1 MPRDSADPRE
11 NVLQA
16 GSLQA
21 RIAKVYAEALLAA
34 ALKQG
39 DADAVESVG
48 DELNDFV
55 ADVLRKN
62 PTVANFLASPAVGRK
77 AKTAAFQAA
86 LPGHASDLLRGLFG
100 VLTRN
105 MRLDLIPGIAEAY

>member
-1 MPRDSADPRE
+1 MAPTRREPPHLAAGQPAVVGPPVSRRLTENAMPRDSADPRE
-11 NVLQA
+11 TVLQA

-39 DADAVESVG
+39 DADAVDDVG

-55 ADVLRKN
+55 KDVLRKN
-62 PTVANFLASPAVGRK
+62 ANVANFLTSPAVG
-77 AKTAAFQAA
+77 
-86 LPGHASDLLRGLFG
+86 
-100 VLTRN
+100 
-105 MRLDLIPGIAEAY
+105 